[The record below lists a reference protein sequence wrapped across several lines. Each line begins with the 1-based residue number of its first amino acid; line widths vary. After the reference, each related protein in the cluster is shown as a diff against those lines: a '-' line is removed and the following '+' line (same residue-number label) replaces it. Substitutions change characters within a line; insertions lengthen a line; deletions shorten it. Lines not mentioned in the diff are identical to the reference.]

1 MTSSSRQRT
10 GAHRPRRSAWPAAG
24 ALLLLVA
31 VAAVVLGVRAL
42 GGDGLPSASSTSPG
56 TSAAAASAVASPSPS
71 PAASPT
77 PAPTSAGD
85 DPTTDPAADVDR
97 SAPVT
102 VLNATGRAGLATGVA
117 ATLRSAGWSV
127 ASTGNY
133 RQDPPPTTVY
143 YPGAELR
150 ATARAISEDLPGVQ
164 RVVRSAR
171 FGDAVVTVVLGADY
185 SGWSPGRSPGWSP
198 GWAAAR

>member
-1 MTSSSRQRT
+1 MTSSPRQRT

-31 VAAVVLGVRAL
+31 AAAVVLGVRAL
-42 GGDGLPSASSTSPG
+42 GGDGRPSASSTSSG
-56 TSAAAASAVASPSPS
+56 TTAAAASVGAPSPS

-77 PAPTSAGD
+77 PAPTRAGEG
-85 DPTTDPAADVDR
+85 PATGATTEADAEVDR

-143 YPGAELR
+143 YPGAGLR

-185 SGWSPGRSPGWSP
+185 SG
-198 GWAAAR
+198 

>member
-1 MTSSSRQRT
+1 MTSSPRQRT
-10 GAHRPRRSAWPAAG
+10 GAHRPRRRTWPAAAAL
-24 ALLLLVA
+24 ALLVV
-31 VAAVVLGVRAL
+31 VAAVVVGVRAL
-42 GGDGLPSASSTSPG
+42 GGVGRPFAPSTSPG
-56 TSAAAASAVASPSPS
+56 KPVSASAVASPSPS
-71 PAASPT
+71 PATSPT
-77 PAPTSAGD
+77 PASTTTSAAGSTG
-85 DPTTDPAADVDR
+85 PTGPTGASGDVDR

-102 VLNATGRAGLATGVA
+102 VLNATGRPGLATGVA
-117 ATLRSAGWSV
+117 AALRSAGWSV

-143 YPGAELR
+143 YPGASLR

-185 SGWSPGRSPGWSP
+185 SG
-198 GWAAAR
+198 

>member
-10 GAHRPRRSAWPAAG
+10 GAHRPRRRTWPAA
-24 ALLLLVA
+24 AVLLLLV
-31 VAAVVLGVRAL
+31 VAAGVVIGARAL
-42 GGDGLPSASSTSPG
+42 RGVVGPSASSTSSG
-56 TSAAAASAVASPSPS
+56 TPAVAASAAPSS
-71 PAASPT
+71 PAPT
-77 PAPTSAGD
+77 PAAPPTPATDG
-85 DPTTDPAADVDR
+85 PTPDGTADVDR

-102 VLNATGRAGLATGVA
+102 VLNGTGRPGLATGVA
-117 ATLRSAGWSV
+117 AVLRSAGWSV

-143 YPGAELR
+143 YAGSALR

-171 FGDAVVTVVLGADY
+171 FGDAVVTVVLGPDY
-185 SGWSPGRSPGWSP
+185 SG
-198 GWAAAR
+198 